1 MVLSEI
7 EKRLADKRPNI
18 LKTDIRKIL
27 QIILTEIMAA
37 LCRSQAVELRGF
49 GRFSVTLRKSRLSRN
64 PRDGSKVKV
73 PSKKAIKWKCSKTLF
88 ASLNKNFTENKISAN
103 Y

>member
-37 LCRSQAVELRGF
+37 LCRSQAVELRGLDVF
-49 GRFSVTLRKSRLSRN
+49 QLH
-64 PRDGSKVKV
+64 
-73 PSKKAIKWKCSKTLF
+73 
-88 ASLNKNFTENKISAN
+88 
-103 Y
+103 